1 MRMRR
6 DRSHSGDYLDAF
18 NMNTELKVLEYATNT
33 ALMGLVERLR
43 IEARKSNDMS
53 LVGDLML
60 AAAFIEQLI
69 KDSDDFK

>member
-1 MRMRR
+1 MHRNH
-6 DRSHSGDYLDAF
+6 SHSGDYLDVF
-18 NMNTELKVLEYATNT
+18 NMNVTQLKVLEYGTNT

-43 IEARKSNDMS
+43 IEAQKSSDMS

-69 KDSDDFK
+69 KDSDDYK